1 VEIKFTSL
9 IFKEGDLYVSHCP
22 ELDVSSCGH
31 VVDEA
36 RSNLL
41 EAVDIFINE
50 AKKLGTLEDI
60 LAESGFVLADK
71 KHDSWLPPDLV
82 LTEKRELSFPSGG

>member
-9 IFKEGDLYVSHCP
+9 IFKERDLYVAHCP

-82 LTEKRELSFPSGG
+82 LTERRELSFPSGG